1 MKKALLIYSLTLF
14 VGSFTCCHVS
24 QEKKDEIAA
33 DSIFETVE
41 EKIAPFPNL
50 QIGEVFLKDKDP
62 FTEIIELK
70 GKPYLPDTTIYR
82 VREARMDIV
91 RDKLVLQEQPFI
103 GETAM
108 FRLLN
113 YPDLTYI
120 RSTGNRG
127 NGPGELFS
135 AVFVPSYNTDILGY
149 IYDTTRN
156 KLYKLTEQGNLEE
169 DPFVFRKGKSV
180 FGTIGEMVNIGADDF
195 LYIDDSQT
203 GRSIMRATKDRDSIE
218 VNELVSLQLNP
229 KRKSPFTY
237 IGYFGVNKAKNR
249 MVYAYKYF
257 KVLKFIDMETLQVR
271 TLNFQQTEFDQSTLG
286 VADGLDNNVTHY
298 WGISPEN
305 DYVYCIYS
313 GRKPVEVM
321 AEARDGLNYIFIEQ
335 FDWNGNPIAKYKLDQ
350 WGYFTVDEKNN
361 KLILMSTR
369 HDDPFFIYDLP
380 SNKASGGSDL

>member
-1 MKKALLIYSLTLF
+1 MFVKCGLMLYIEVSKKVRLNLF
-14 VGSFTCCHVS
+14 
-24 QEKKDEIAA
+24 
-33 DSIFETVE
+33 
-41 EKIAPFPNL
+41 APFPNL

-135 AVFVPSYNTDILGY
+135 AVFVPSDNTDILGY

-156 KLYKLTEQGNLEE
+156 KLYKLTEQGDLEE

-180 FGTIGEMVNIGADDF
+180 FGTIGEMV
-195 LYIDDSQT
+195 
-203 GRSIMRATKDRDSIE
+203 
-218 VNELVSLQLNP
+218 
-229 KRKSPFTY
+229 KSPFTY

-271 TLNFQQTEFDQSTLG
+271 TLNFQQTEFDQSSFLCLRDTMIHSLYMIYRLTRLWA
-286 VADGLDNNVTHY
+286 VA
-298 WGISPEN
+298 I
-305 DYVYCIYS
+305 C
-313 GRKPVEVM
+313 
-321 AEARDGLNYIFIEQ
+321 
-335 FDWNGNPIAKYKLDQ
+335 
-350 WGYFTVDEKNN
+350 KNN
-361 KLILMSTR
+361 PAQRQNCAGAYIL
-369 HDDPFFIYDLP
+369 FKKQYIC
-380 SNKASGGSDL
+380 